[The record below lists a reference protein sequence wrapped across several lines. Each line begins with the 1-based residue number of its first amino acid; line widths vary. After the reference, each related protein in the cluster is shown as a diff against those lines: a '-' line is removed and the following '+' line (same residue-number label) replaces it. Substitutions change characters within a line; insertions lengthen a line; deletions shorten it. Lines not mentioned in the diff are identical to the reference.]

1 MTRWILPI
9 HFCGIRVLKS
19 LELKMLKS
27 NIKIISGFCKMSY
40 EDKVHTPYT
49 LLRYLASKKVS

>member
-27 NIKIISGFCKMSY
+27 NIKIISGFCKMRY
-40 EDKVHTPYT
+40 EDKVHTPYI
-49 LLRYLASKKVS
+49 LLRY